1 MLHEVPFR
9 RIDAGK
15 RAAFDTKDYA
25 DIDDGQAATFHKSQ
39 VLTVDQAHVVAT
51 PGMDRHSAHVGLSRH
66 RDALQIHY
74 GHEDFADQRQLVHTP
89 DTHRE
94 WRKGWA
100 SETAGS
106 KI

>member
-66 RDALQIHY
+66 RDALQIHT
-74 GHEDFADQRQLVHTP
+74 GMRTLLTNGSWSTP
-89 DTHRE
+89 PTLTGNGE
-94 WRKGWA
+94 KGWA
-100 SETAGS
+100 SETAGF